1 MLLASIGT
9 VGEVGAT
16 DAAGAVADAD
26 VVAAIAAAN
35 LDVPRALAR
44 CDAHPVLAAAGGL
57 VITRPTGTNVADV
70 RLVLV
75 SQ

>member
-1 MLLASIGT
+1 VLLESIGT
-9 VGEVGAT
+9 DGEDGPT

-26 VVAAIAAAN
+26 VVAAITAAG

-44 CDAHPVLAAAGGL
+44 CDAHPLLTAAGGL
-57 VITRPTGTNVADV
+57 VITGPTGTNVADV

-75 SQ
+75 RT